1 MKKHLLIVVV
11 FLSFGAFL
19 NNASAQ
25 ANADF
30 MRRRLPPVV
39 DLRPQCNAIL
49 NRKRDGKFLLYG
61 EKDGTKVFFTVK
73 GGKPGPIEVFD
84 KGGIAL
90 PAVRKRM
97 DGGGGGRSSGA
108 CVLCYSEYGHWHCIN
123 IECSAL

>member
-25 ANADF
+25 ANANF
-30 MRRRLPPVV
+30 LPRRLPPAV

-90 PAVRKRM
+90 PARPTPGVGGE
-97 DGGGGGRSSGA
+97 GGGGWRA
-108 CVLCYSEYGHWHCIN
+108 CITCYKCDVHWHCYN
-123 IECSAL
+123 HVCSFW